1 MSVISSVP
9 SGSSRSRRYRTRA
22 YTSQVDETLFATP
35 KKLSGS
41 ENQGSKA
48 QGGSAPR
55 GLSHSAPNRRTQKPE
70 TVRII
75 TKDLIRDLRIPS
87 EDPSGLSVIMSPQE
101 FQRITS
107 ASRVLTAEEKE
118 AELAAKTRK
127 REAAILI
134 LGSQCHAIR
143 DTQILEKKQILS
155 ELQEEEKRLDA
166 MMEVERRRAIKMQE
180 EIDEMRKQQRIE
192 GKVQII
198 QQMAE
203 RQEERL
209 LNEEF
214 KEQEGQHVLDKLEQ
228 LQVEEMEIL
237 QRKLEEQRQM
247 QREIQQINEANLR
260 AKERKKEEERLADLH
275 ALEYTRKK
283 LEREAE
289 YEAEQERIRK
299 KKEQD
304 VARLRALQERDRDHQ
319 AEQDAL
325 RARRNQEAA
334 EREWRRKEKQDALN
348 KAKEDEVLTRDRLQQ
363 VAHKEHLLS
372 VQAGRE
378 RSEFHRVL
386 RALEKSIAQ
395 DKEKEE
401 KSQWERFHNADGLR
415 QQIRE
420 REAQAIENR
429 RENFREGE
437 RLNQEARDRRARLDE
452 IKFKK
457 LTELRLPKETKPLD
471 ITWKLK
477 QGPGTRKV
485 YDFPNKTLSS
495 PFITNYEKR
504 AEDFQNGSILLK
516 DLMSSDE
523 GLYIITITTNEGIEK
538 DREIQLYIEAEPSSM
553 EIPEPQTLVLDTE
566 ALLSCA
572 VNGFYPQSI
581 SVTWFHRDLQV
592 PLTSITNHLT
602 TNRNGTFSLTSQYR
616 FTPAVRDN
624 GTVCRCQ
631 ASHPAWRRHV
641 TLERVLDVKNGPQS
655 LNLTSQNRPVLGAGS
670 NKTLELPE
678 GSPLH
683 VSCWSDGNP
692 RPWTGWFKDRGDG
705 LTPSEPPVGC
715 SNETLHVGAVQ
726 REDEGVYWCVA
737 RNSYGERNTSF
748 TLLVVVSDYVTS
760 FITRLLDTVIF
771 FFLVALMLI
780 CTNIIR
786 DNRRRTGLNQ
796 GELSLVSSVTVAT
809 CVLLLG
815 VVLICLYA
823 RRKPRAVYA
832 VPQRRISKKQQPIT
846 EKLCTAE
853 EPQLTYADIRFK
865 PPPRHK
871 KKRASENTEIL
882 YSETAGVCSPCEEKE
897 RFRLASYYGDH
908 MVLQAGPGSAVIWGY
923 GAEGA
928 TVTVSVEGKDKHT
941 AKVLDGIWSVTL
953 DPVKPGGPFT
963 LTAEHLSQAGLTSLN
978 LTDVL
983 FGDVWLCGG
992 QSNMEMTLS
1001 QVLGAGNFTQF
1012 SAVCWLFGRYLY
1024 EKLQYPV
1031 GLVESC
1037 WGGTP
1042 VEAWS
1047 SHRVLHRC
1055 GLVEDTI
1062 RSRFEYVDRVMGPRF
1077 NSVLWNAM
1085 IHPLLNMTIKGA
1097 IWYQGEDNTNY
1108 NLDLYNCTFPAMIDD
1123 WRLSFHQGSAGQTS
1137 AVFPFGFVQICTDN
1151 QGSPSDAF
1159 PRLRWHQTA
1168 DFGFAPNPRMKNTFM
1183 AVSVDLVDPGSPWGS
1198 IHPRYKQD
1206 VARRLI
1212 LGARAVAYGE
1222 KGVSFQGPFP
1232 TKVELKGNIMIITY
1246 SQKITV
1252 THFNK
1257 DVFEVCCS
1265 KKKTACDVSSSGWA
1279 PAPVFNVYS
1288 NIVFLTTDNCPD
1300 EVSGLR
1306 YAWKDWPCDWKACPV
1321 YSADRVL
1328 PAPPFVV
1335 GPQGSGRWTILE

>member
-1 MSVISSVP
+1 
-9 SGSSRSRRYRTRA
+9 
-22 YTSQVDETLFATP
+22 
-35 KKLSGS
+35 
-41 ENQGSKA
+41 
-48 QGGSAPR
+48 
-55 GLSHSAPNRRTQKPE
+55 
-70 TVRII
+70 
-75 TKDLIRDLRIPS
+75 
-87 EDPSGLSVIMSPQE
+87 
-101 FQRITS
+101 
-107 ASRVLTAEEKE
+107 
-118 AELAAKTRK
+118 
-127 REAAILI
+127 
-134 LGSQCHAIR
+134 
-143 DTQILEKKQILS
+143 
-155 ELQEEEKRLDA
+155 
-166 MMEVERRRAIKMQE
+166 ME
-180 EIDEMRKQQRIE
+180 
-192 GKVQII
+192 
-198 QQMAE
+198 
-203 RQEERL
+203 
-209 LNEEF
+209 
-214 KEQEGQHVLDKLEQ
+214 
-228 LQVEEMEIL
+228 
-237 QRKLEEQRQM
+237 
-247 QREIQQINEANLR
+247 
-260 AKERKKEEERLADLH
+260 
-275 ALEYTRKK
+275 
-283 LEREAE
+283 
-289 YEAEQERIRK
+289 
-299 KKEQD
+299 
-304 VARLRALQERDRDHQ
+304 
-319 AEQDAL
+319 
-325 RARRNQEAA
+325 
-334 EREWRRKEKQDALN
+334 
-348 KAKEDEVLTRDRLQQ
+348 
-363 VAHKEHLLS
+363 
-372 VQAGRE
+372 
-378 RSEFHRVL
+378 
-386 RALEKSIAQ
+386 
-395 DKEKEE
+395 
-401 KSQWERFHNADGLR
+401 
-415 QQIRE
+415 
-420 REAQAIENR
+420 
-429 RENFREGE
+429 
-437 RLNQEARDRRARLDE
+437 
-452 IKFKK
+452 
-457 LTELRLPKETKPLD
+457 P
-471 ITWKLK
+471 
-477 QGPGTRKV
+477 
-485 YDFPNKTLSS
+485 
-495 PFITNYEKR
+495 
-504 AEDFQNGSILLK
+504 
-516 DLMSSDE
+516 
-523 GLYIITITTNEGIEK
+523 
-538 DREIQLYIEAEPSSM
+538 
-553 EIPEPQTLVLDTE
+553 LVLVLVLGVL
-566 ALLSCA
+566 AIICGLIHPA
-572 VNGFYPQSI
+572 NGF
-581 SVTWFHRDLQV
+581 
-592 PLTSITNHLT
+592 
-602 TNRNGTFSLTSQYR
+602 
-616 FTPAVRDN
+616 
-624 GTVCRCQ
+624 
-631 ASHPAWRRHV
+631 
-641 TLERVLDVKNGPQS
+641 E
-655 LNLTSQNRPVLGAGS
+655 
-670 NKTLELPE
+670 
-678 GSPLH
+678 
-683 VSCWSDGNP
+683 
-692 RPWTGWFKDRGDG
+692 
-705 LTPSEPPVGC
+705 
-715 SNETLHVGAVQ
+715 
-726 REDEGVYWCVA
+726 
-737 RNSYGERNTSF
+737 
-748 TLLVVVSDYVTS
+748 
-760 FITRLLDTVIF
+760 
-771 FFLVALMLI
+771 
-780 CTNIIR
+780 
-786 DNRRRTGLNQ
+786 
-796 GELSLVSSVTVAT
+796 
-809 CVLLLG
+809 
-815 VVLICLYA
+815 
-823 RRKPRAVYA
+823 
-832 VPQRRISKKQQPIT
+832 
-846 EKLCTAE
+846 
-853 EPQLTYADIRFK
+853 
-865 PPPRHK
+865 
-871 KKRASENTEIL
+871 
-882 YSETAGVCSPCEEKE
+882 E
-897 RFRLASYYGDH
+897 RFRFASYYGDH

-941 AKVLDGIWSVTL
+941 AKVLDELAEASKFPDVRVFSAALEQSSTELRDLAKVALPWSIPSAKVLGAGNFTQFSAVCWLFGRYLYEKLQYPVGLVESCWGGTPVEAWSSRRVLHRCGLVEDTIRSRFEYVDRVMGPRFNSVLWNAMIHPLLNMTIKGAIWYQGEDNTNYNLDLYNCTFPAMIDDWRLSFHQGSAGQTSAVFPFGFVQICTDNQGSPSDAFPRLRWHQTADFGFAPNPRMKNTFMAVSVDLVDPGSPWGSIHPRYKQDVARRLILGARAVAYGEKGVSFQGPFPTKVELKGNIMIITYSQKITVTHFNKDVFEVCCSKKKTACDVSSSGWAPAPVFNVYSNIVFLTTDNCPDEVSGLRYAWKDWPWIWSVTL

-1001 QVLGAGNFTQF
+1001 QVMNASEELAEASKFPDVRVFSAALEQSSTELRDLAKVALPWSIPSAKVLGAGNFTQF

-1306 YAWKDWPCDWKACPV
+1306 YAWKDWPCDWKACPI